1 MQKLSNTF
9 SDKVIE
15 TSTSESV
22 ETCACRNVMWIFEG
36 VSIKVA
42 WFCHHLSDSQVLSRY
57 GVIGSIWASKRLSL
71 TVM

>member
-1 MQKLSNTF
+1 MRKLSNTF

-42 WFCHHLSDSQVLSRY
+42 WFCHHLSDSQVLSR
-57 GVIGSIWASKRLSL
+57 
-71 TVM
+71 